1 MNGTKVFE
9 DSYCGVFA
17 KQDEFLECLES
28 IGRNSFWERKSPKIC
43 AWCQLQMTAGW
54 QRNFGRSMQRKAW
67 MKESSQIP
75 S

>member
-28 IGRNSFWERKSPKIC
+28 IGRNFFWERKNTKTC
-43 AWCQLQMTAGW
+43 AWCLLQMTAG
-54 QRNFGRSMQRKAW
+54 
-67 MKESSQIP
+67 
-75 S
+75 